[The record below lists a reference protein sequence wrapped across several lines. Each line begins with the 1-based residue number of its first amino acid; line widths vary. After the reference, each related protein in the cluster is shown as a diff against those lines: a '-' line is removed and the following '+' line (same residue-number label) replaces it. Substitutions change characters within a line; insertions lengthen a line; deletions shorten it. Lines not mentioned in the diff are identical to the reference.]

1 MSLACDLKTL
11 TCPPMPLNHIW
22 EPLDATVRKKKKML
36 QILKRFAGKFNYL
49 TDEYRPSSF
58 LYSKNANTCISGA
71 VANMKQITFQV
82 IQIYSCSRW
91 KQDYVSNKNTNQLQ
105 LLIYRAYYCIS
116 GKETTQKFIQ
126 RVPHHCNDDSRYC
139 NGCNSLC
146 FFLLC
151 ETYSA
156 HAYSEQSG
164 FLFLHWLCSGKDS
177 AWIKLDDISCGAI
190 TQQDTNRGWRRG
202 KSNRGVSPFPV
213 LLIVMHVN
221 SALGLLNLHE

>member
-58 LYSKNANTCISGA
+58 LYSKNANTYISGA

-82 IQIYSCSRW
+82 IQIHSCSRW

-105 LLIYRAYYCIS
+105 LLIYRAYVLIIVS
-116 GKETTQKFIQ
+116 VARKLPK
-126 RVPHHCNDDSRYC
+126 
-139 NGCNSLC
+139 SL
-146 FFLLC
+146 
-151 ETYSA
+151 YR
-156 HAYSEQSG
+156 G
-164 FLFLHWLCSGKDS
+164 FL
-177 AWIKLDDISCGAI
+177 I
-190 TQQDTNRGWRRG
+190 
-202 KSNRGVSPFPV
+202 
-213 LLIVMHVN
+213 IVMMTVDTVMAATHFAFSFYVRRTVLMHILN
-221 SALGLLNLHE
+221 RAVSCSYTGSVVARTQRGLN